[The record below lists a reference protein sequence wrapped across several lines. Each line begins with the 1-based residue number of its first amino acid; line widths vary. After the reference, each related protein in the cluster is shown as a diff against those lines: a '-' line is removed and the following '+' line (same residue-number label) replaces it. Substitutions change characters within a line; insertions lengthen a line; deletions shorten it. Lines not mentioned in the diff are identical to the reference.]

1 MNIIGKKPVDNSK
14 NVFYG
19 IDVNDKQA
27 VEKEYKRL
35 QRQHR
40 RITILVIIVLA
51 ILGVIGFDFYRVNYV
66 GGKPLFAV
74 SKKVERGTLFSGLGY
89 KVLYCENG
97 ERYVGSVLYKTC
109 EEVDEITFTHVVYE
123 KLIDYASDNKI
134 VDIKNLKKMEIVNL
148 AYDEDNDQ
156 EGKDYLLD
164 ISFEC
169 NDGSSKCFRTG
180 KEFYDPFNVKVYVSL
195 NRYNEIYQ
203 MLTFKD
209 KGEYYNSLVETYTEK
224 VETYFKEN
232 QLLDEENVKLFKLG
246 FASNNGMYKF
256 RGTTYADTYLISIDY
271 ACNDNSNDCVKY
283 FDKKDIDGDYANL
296 SFYASLFL
304 DAEGEVALIGPR
316 EYLDI
321 E

>member
-66 GGKPLFAV
+66 GGKPLFAL

-209 KGEYYNSLVETYTEK
+209 RGEYYNSLVETYTEK

-232 QLLDEENVKLFKLG
+232 QLLDEENVRFFKIG
-246 FASNNGMYKF
+246 FVKNNGVYKF
-256 RGTTYADTYLISIDY
+256 RGTIYADTYLMSIDY
-271 ACNDNSNDCVKY
+271 SCNDNSNECVKY
-283 FDKKDIDGDYANL
+283 FDKKDIDDDYANL

>member
-1 MNIIGKKPVDNSK
+1 MNVIDKKPVDTSK

-19 IDVNDKQA
+19 VDVNDKQA

-40 RITILVIIVLA
+40 RMTILVIIVLA
-51 ILGVIGFDFYRVNYV
+51 ILGVIGFDFYRVNYI
-66 GGKPLFAV
+66 GGKPIFAI
-74 SKKVERGTLFSGLGY
+74 SEKVERGTLFSGLGY

-109 EEVDEITFTHVVYE
+109 EEVNEATFSHVVYE
-123 KLIDYASDNKI
+123 KLIEYASKNKR
-134 VDIKNLKKMEIVNL
+134 VDISNLKKMEITDL
-148 AYDEDNDQ
+148 MFDEANDQ
-156 EGKDYLLD
+156 GGSDYLLD

-169 NDGSSKCFRTG
+169 NDGTSKCFKTD
-180 KEFYDPFNVKVYVSL
+180 KEFNDPFNVKVYASI
-195 NRYNEIYQ
+195 NKYNEVYQ
-203 MLTFKD
+203 ILTFKD
-209 KGEYYNSLVETYTEK
+209 SGEYYNSLVEEYTEK
-224 VETYFKEN
+224 VKLYMKEN
-232 QLLDEENVKLFKLG
+232 QLMDEENINTFRLS

-256 RGTTYADTYLISIDY
+256 RGVTYADTYLIAINY
-271 ACNDNSNDCVKY
+271 ICEDNSNTCVQA

-304 DAEGEVALIGPR
+304 DAEGEISLIGPR